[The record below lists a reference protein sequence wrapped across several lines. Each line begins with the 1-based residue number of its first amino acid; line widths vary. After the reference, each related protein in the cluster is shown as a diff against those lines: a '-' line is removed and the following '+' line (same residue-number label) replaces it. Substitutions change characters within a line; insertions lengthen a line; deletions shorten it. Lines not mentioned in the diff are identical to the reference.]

1 MTRYRN
7 FVFDSGRWDGFKFRA
22 DDIVIS
28 TPPKCGTT
36 WTQMICAL
44 LIFQTPTFGQ
54 PLDVL
59 SPWVDMLTRDRDTV
73 VGELEAQT
81 HRRFIKSH
89 TPLDGLPFDDRVTY
103 ICVSRDPRDVALSWD
118 NHMANMNFLA
128 FITARQNAVGLDDMA
143 EILAQGPPVRPD
155 DPRERF
161 WAWVDDETP
170 LEESL
175 PSLRTTLHHLQ
186 TFWERRDD
194 PDIVLLRY
202 EDLQADLEEQ
212 MQALARRLRIEVPA
226 DGWPEL
232 LTVSP

>member
-1 MTRYRN
+1 
-7 FVFDSGRWDGFKFRA
+7 
-22 DDIVIS
+22 
-28 TPPKCGTT
+28 
-36 WTQMICAL
+36 
-44 LIFQTPTFGQ
+44 
-54 PLDVL
+54 
-59 SPWVDMLTRDRDTV
+59 
-73 VGELEAQT
+73 
-81 HRRFIKSH
+81 
-89 TPLDGLPFDDRVTY
+89 
-103 ICVSRDPRDVALSWD
+103 WD

-232 LTVSP
+232 VEAATFDRMRERADDVAPETRESLWLDNQQFFHRG